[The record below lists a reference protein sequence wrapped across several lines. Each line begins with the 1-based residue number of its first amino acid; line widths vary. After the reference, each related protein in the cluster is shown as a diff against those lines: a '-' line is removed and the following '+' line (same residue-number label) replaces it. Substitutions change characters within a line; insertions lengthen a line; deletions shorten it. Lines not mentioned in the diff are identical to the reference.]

1 MGTLFTVNTKAR
13 GDAFHCLFPLHLR
26 VFLRTELARMKLYDL
41 KSAKWFPGLGGKV
54 LMCSKLKT
62 GLKTC
67 RPKVGNLRSPGTGA
81 LLPRHLDIYV
91 CRQQH
96 APIQNSCNCV
106 CWHLTW
112 TSWLCL
118 LDTDGASWMHLHM
131 FLIEVSS
138 LEWEWGELTGIGI
151 RCYPLSNT
159 AKALG
164 LAHTCRPVGTTA
176 KEIVFFA
183 YFIKTWEDF
192 LLFGGKKKGN
202 YLRFWKVLKDVFF
215 LFFVGVCIFTSCW
228 TMFTGSLLILFPR
241 RILSRSV
248 GLF

>member
-1 MGTLFTVNTKAR
+1 MISRVGWEGADVLKVKNRAKNLQTQSWEPTFSRDRSTPSQ
-13 GDAFHCLFPLHLR
+13 AFG
-26 VFLRTELARMKLYDL
+26 Y
-41 KSAKWFPGLGGKV
+41 
-54 LMCSKLKT
+54 
-62 GLKTC
+62 
-67 RPKVGNLRSPGTGA
+67 
-81 LLPRHLDIYV
+81 I